1 MLQQTRVDTVAPYF
15 NRWMERFPD
24 LQTLADAEEEEVLS
38 LWAGLGYYSRA
49 RRLQQTVREV
59 LARYDG
65 VIPEDAEKLEKLPG
79 IGPYTA
85 GAIASIAFGA
95 AVPAVDGNV
104 RRVLSRIADV
114 GNPSPRTLRSWAQEL
129 VDPGNPGEFNQAL
142 MELGSLVCLPRNPAC
157 AECPVSPFCAAR
169 RAGTQLLRP
178 TPPKRRPSPQFYEA
192 VAVLIRDEGDQTR
205 TLLRRR
211 PGKGLLGGMW
221 EFPGVEIVPLND
233 DSNEGMAAAA
243 EAARNL
249 ALRLLTSLE
258 TPARLPLSVKAGELP
273 LIDHIFSHRKVRY
286 TPFLFRVSVISGV
299 PRTDLRWVT
308 QKEAEAL
315 PLPAAQ
321 RTLASRVW
329 SL

>member
-1 MLQQTRVDTVAPYF
+1 
-15 NRWMERFPD
+15 MERFPD
-24 LQTLADAEEEEVLS
+24 FQSLADAEEEEVLN

-65 VIPEDAEKLEKLPG
+65 ALPEDAEELEKLPG

-104 RRVLSRIADV
+104 RRVLSRVADV
-114 GNPSPRTLRSWAQEL
+114 GDPSLDTLRRWAGEL
-129 VDPGNPGEFNQAL
+129 VDPSNPGEFNQAL

-157 AECPVSPFCAAR
+157 AECPVSTLCAAR
-169 RAGTQLLRP
+169 KTGTQLFRP
-178 TPPKRRPSPQFYEA
+178 TPPRRRRPPQFHEA
-192 VAVLIRDEGDQTR
+192 VAVLIRHEGDEAR
-205 TLLRRR
+205 ALLRRR
-211 PGKGLLGGMW
+211 PVTGLLGGMW
-221 EFPGVEIVPLND
+221 EFPSVEIPPPED
-233 DSNEGMAAAA
+233 DSDGRMVAGA

-249 ALRLLTSLE
+249 ALQLLDSLE
-258 TPARLPLSVKAGELP
+258 AQADVTLLGDIGLLPP
-273 LIDHIFSHRKVRY
+273 IDHIFSHRKVRY
-286 TPFLFRVSVISGV
+286 APFLLHVNGGTGL
-299 PRTDLRWVT
+299 PRADLRWVT
-308 QKEAEAL
+308 RKDAKKL